1 MDALKKKLQSG
12 RWSLL
17 IVSQI
22 ATNSPWCKTEP
33 KSARDCF
40 PGCFLVTCGRYCDV
54 WGTSLCFAPFRHLTL
69 WRADQVRRLTGHD
82 VDPGAKPSAQSFWH
96 SGHLVRSATP
106 RLNAVGALH
115 TQGGPKCKTLRV
127 VFKRVKLCFTCN
139 MALSASIEQG
149 RWIPSLPMQ
158 WAVRCWTDW
167 NMWGDVGL
175 WRGEEEMFQCGQS
188 TKCTDEIFSLILNHS
203 HHPHVPCHSTSSW
216 LFAVCDNNLQLKSAL
231 GGHPYHVPTRAC
243 RMWTRMFVSWR
254 PWLCSMQ
261 TRSVMLRSRVCCCG
275 FAMPKTTPAWE
286 TLKVHT
292 TSQQNKTSG
301 LSEKASNASGK
312 HRSMLQL

>member
-1 MDALKKKLQSG
+1 MRRRKSCKVGGGVFWLFLKSLPIRHGVRPNRSLHVIVFQDVF
-12 RWSLL
+12 WSRAGG
-17 IVSQI
+17 I
-22 ATNSPWCKTEP
+22 AMY
-33 KSARDCF
+33 
-40 PGCFLVTCGRYCDV
+40 G
-54 WGTSLCFAPFRHLTL
+54 GTSLCFAPFRHLTL

-127 VFKRVKLCFTCN
+127 VFKRVRLCFTCN
-139 MALSASIEQG
+139 VALSASIEQG

-203 HHPHVPCHSTSSW
+203 HHPPCPMSFHEFVIVCGLWQQSPVEISSW
-216 LFAVCDNNLQLKSAL
+216 WSPLPRSHQSLQDVDEDVRELAAL
-231 GGHPYHVPTRAC
+231 TLLHADEVDAAIA
-243 RMWTRMFVSWR
+243 
-254 PWLCSMQ
+254 
-261 TRSVMLRSRVCCCG
+261 SVLLWFCNAKNDSCLRN
-275 FAMPKTTPAWE
+275 T
-286 TLKVHT
+286 
-292 TSQQNKTSG
+292 
-301 LSEKASNASGK
+301 
-312 HRSMLQL
+312 

>member
-127 VFKRVKLCFTCN
+127 VFKTRQIVFYMQHGTECIDWTGTLDPQFANAVGSALLDWLEHVGRCGVVK
-139 MALSASIEQG
+139 
-149 RWIPSLPMQ
+149 RWRRNVPM
-158 WAVRCWTDW
+158 WAKHQMHWW
-167 NMWGDVGL
+167 NLFIDSESFSSSPCPMSFHEFVIVCGL
-175 WRGEEEMFQCGQS
+175 WQQS
-188 TKCTDEIFSLILNHS
+188 PVEI
-203 HHPHVPCHSTSSW
+203 SSW
-216 LFAVCDNNLQLKSAL
+216 WSPLPRSHQSLQDVDEDVRELAAL
-231 GGHPYHVPTRAC
+231 TLLHADE
-243 RMWTRMFVSWR
+243 VSDAAIA
-254 PWLCSMQ
+254 
-261 TRSVMLRSRVCCCG
+261 SVLLWFCNAKNDSCLRN
-275 FAMPKTTPAWE
+275 T
-286 TLKVHT
+286 
-292 TSQQNKTSG
+292 
-301 LSEKASNASGK
+301 
-312 HRSMLQL
+312 